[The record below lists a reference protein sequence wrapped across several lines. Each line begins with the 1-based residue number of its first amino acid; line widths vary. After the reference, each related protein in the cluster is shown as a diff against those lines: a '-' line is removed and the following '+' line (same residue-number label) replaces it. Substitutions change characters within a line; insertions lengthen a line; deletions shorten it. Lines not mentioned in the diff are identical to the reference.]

1 MTSDAAEAVL
11 FTTEGGL
18 YIPSEHTRGPWDPS
32 LLHGGAPA
40 ALLTRCFEKHVE
52 GADLTFG
59 RLGFEFLRPIPM
71 APLEVTIT
79 VARPGRRVS
88 ELHAELASE
97 GVQIGR
103 ADALLVRPVGE
114 DVPVPDQGLERMPP
128 KEEALVAAPE
138 TASEAG
144 PAEGLLAG
152 STGFGST
159 GMEVRWLDQ
168 PWSPGPA
175 RVWARPRMDL
185 LPGEPMSP
193 LARAVAAA
201 DFGNGVGVGAPVRPL
216 PVHQRRPDAAP
227 AAGAPGRLDRP
238 RRPHAA
244 IGRRAGAG
252 GERAARRGRADRK
265 SVPDARR
272 ATSLTASDKALVAGA
287 VEMDGI
293 A

>member
-1 MTSDAAEAVL
+1 MTIVASETAL
-11 FTTEGGL
+11 FTMEGGL

-40 ALLTRCFEKHVE
+40 ALLTRCFEEHVE
-52 GADLTFG
+52 GTDLTFG

-128 KEEALVAAPE
+128 KEQALVAAPE

-144 PAEGLLAG
+144 PAEGLVAG

-159 GMEVRWLDQ
+159 GMEVRWLDP

-175 RVWARPRMDL
+175 RVWVRPSMDL
-185 LPGEPMSP
+185 LPDEPMSP

-201 DFGNGVGVGAPVRPL
+201 DFGNGVGSELPFDRFLFINADLTLHLQRAPQGDWIGLDARTLLSVG
-216 PVHQRRPDAAP
+216 
-227 AAGAPGRLDRP
+227 GPGLAESVLHDKSGP
-238 RRPHAA
+238 
-244 IGRRAGAG
+244 IGRAFQ
-252 GERAARRGRADRK
+252 
-265 SVPDARR
+265 
-272 ATSLTASDKALVAGA
+272 TLV
-287 VEMDGI
+287 VQPR
-293 A
+293 